1 MVPYH
6 RSQAHSKG
14 AAMEHPIDTIT
25 VRASASEEVYADRAD
40 LLVSVRGSSL
50 VTGGAALTKAQE
62 VRQLVQDLARV
73 GLPEQAVTLRSVTAE
88 TSSSVIGKSS
98 SANYQLR
105 VRTPLDNLANVLGA
119 ITAQKNAQIIATT
132 WLYADLDA
140 VQDGLLRQGLAR
152 ARAKAELIAQSLGS
166 ALDRVHTATESL
178 LDHEEGRPFYPQA
191 AMAKAP
197 RTRSLTSEDLGMDV
211 THAKRITAE
220 VEVVYR
226 IRPA

>member
-1 MVPYH
+1 
-6 RSQAHSKG
+6 
-14 AAMEHPIDTIT
+14 MENPIDTIT

-105 VRTPLDNLANVLGA
+105 VRTSLDNLANVLGA
-119 ITAQKNAQIIATT
+119 ITAQKNAQIVSTT

-178 LDHEEGRPFYPQA
+178 HDQEEGRPFYPQA
-191 AMAKAP
+191 AMVKAS
-197 RTRSLTSEDLGMDV
+197 RNTRSLTSEDLGMDV